1 MDQYFEPNEG
11 SGRDIQQSD
20 MICGFQVLR
29 IPPKP
34 DYLPISQEEFE
45 QRTLEA
51 WTYNNDKT
59 KVSAVFRGGEREWA
73 LLWND
78 ESYFARGAV
87 ACRASEEYQLKLVNE
102 PISAIRDLLAI
113 YGTDKVRLALLER
126 GESNEDVLQS
136 IAKFGSTDIR
146 HRLIE
151 AAWTRTSLLISCMPF
166 LPAGCIEKLMSH
178 PNTDVKVSAAL
189 HGTIDHCS
197 QVLMLPLSMDNLAV
211 SLERPFLLERIAE
224 LDEVAWSIHFGKSIH
239 LDKTKTRKY
248 ETMEL

>member
-1 MDQYFEPNEG
+1 M
-11 SGRDIQQSD
+11 
-20 MICGFQVLR
+20 
-29 IPPKP
+29 
-34 DYLPISQEEFE
+34 
-45 QRTLEA
+45 EA

-126 GESNEDVLQS
+126 DEPDEYVLQS

-178 PNTDVKVSAAL
+178 PNTDVK
-189 HGTIDHCS
+189 
-197 QVLMLPLSMDNLAV
+197 PLSMDNLAV

>member
-1 MDQYFEPNEG
+1 M
-11 SGRDIQQSD
+11 
-20 MICGFQVLR
+20 
-29 IPPKP
+29 
-34 DYLPISQEEFE
+34 
-45 QRTLEA
+45 EA

>member
-1 MDQYFEPNEG
+1 MQET
-11 SGRDIQQSD
+11 RIV
-20 MICGFQVLR
+20 CGYQVLR
-29 IPPKP
+29 FPQKP
-34 DYLPISQEEFE
+34 DYLPITEEEFRRE
-45 QRTLEA
+45 TLAA
-51 WTYNNDKT
+51 WSRGRYREKIA
-59 KVSAVFRGGEREWA
+59 AVIYGGEQEWEA
-73 LLWND
+73 LYKD
-78 ESYFARGAV
+78 ENMEVRGAV

-126 GESNEDVLQS
+126 DEPDEYVLQS

>member
-1 MDQYFEPNEG
+1 MTPACNENICSFE
-11 SGRDIQQSD
+11 
-20 MICGFQVLR
+20 VL
-29 IPPKP
+29 PFPEKP
-34 DYLPISQEEFE
+34 GYLPISDEEF
-45 QRTLEA
+45 RRDTLAA
-51 WTYNNDKT
+51 WCRGGYREKI
-59 KVSAVFRGGEREWA
+59 AAALYGGEREWA

-126 GESNEDVLQS
+126 DEPDEYVLQS